1 MDLSNL
7 SPAPGA
13 RKARK
18 RLGRGPGSGLGKT
31 SGRGHKGKGA
41 RSGGNTHPR
50 FEGGQMPLQRRLP
63 KRGFHNPFRRKVSIV
78 NLGRLAAAFEGG
90 AVVDAAALVERGLA
104 RAGQSIKV
112 LGHGELTKALTVKA
126 HAFSAAAKARI
137 AAAGGSAEVVDAS
150 GTAEER
156 KGA

>member
-7 SPAPGA
+7 KPAPGS
-13 RKARK
+13 RQQRK

-63 KRGFHNPFRRKVSIV
+63 KRGFHNPFRTAYTVV
-78 NLGRLAAAFEGG
+78 NLAKLEAAFEAG
-90 AVVDAAALVERGLA
+90 AVVDAAALLARGLV
-104 RAGQSIKV
+104 RAGRPVKV
-112 LGHGELTKALTVKA
+112 LGHGTLSKALTVKA
-126 HAFSAAAKARI
+126 AAFSESARAAI
-137 AAAGGSAEVVDAS
+137 GSAGGSAEVVA
-150 GTAEER
+150 
-156 KGA
+156 GA

>member
-7 SPAPGA
+7 SPAPGS
-13 RKARK
+13 RKSRK

-63 KRGFHNPFRRKVSIV
+63 KRGFNNIFRREYAVV
-78 NLGRLAAAFEGG
+78 NLGRLEAIFESG
-90 AVVDAAALVERGLA
+90 AVVDGKALVEHGLV
-104 RAGQSIKV
+104 RKGLPIKV
-112 LGHGELTKALTVKA
+112 LGQGTLSKALTIKA
-126 HAFSAAAKARI
+126 HAFSESAKERI
-137 AAAGGSAEVVDAS
+137 AAAGGSVEVI
-150 GTAEER
+150 E
-156 KGA
+156 GA

>member
-7 SPAPGA
+7 SPAPGS
-13 RKARK
+13 RSSRK

-63 KRGFHNPFRRKVSIV
+63 KRGFHNPFRTSYTVI
-78 NLGRLAAAFEGG
+78 NLAKLEASFEAG
-90 AVVDAAALVERGLA
+90 AVVDAEALVARGLV
-104 RAGQSIKV
+104 RKGQPVKV
-112 LGHGELTKALTVKA
+112 LGHGTLSKALTVKA
-126 HAFSAAAKARI
+126 NAFSDSAKAAI
-137 AAAGGSAEVVDAS
+137 GSAGGSAEVV
-150 GTAEER
+150 T
-156 KGA
+156 GA

>member
-18 RLGRGPGSGLGKT
+18 RVGRGPGSGLGKT

-63 KRGFHNPFRRKVSIV
+63 KRGFHNPFRRAVSIV

-90 AVVDAAALVERGLA
+90 AVVDVAALVERGLA
-104 RAGQSIKV
+104 RAGQPVKV

-126 HAFSAAAKARI
+126 HAFSASAKARI
-137 AAAGGSAEVVDAS
+137 AAAGGTAEVIDAS
-150 GTAEER
+150 GTAEVRE
-156 KGA
+156 GA

>member
-7 SPAPGA
+7 SPAPGSRA
-13 RKARK
+13 PRK

-63 KRGFHNPFRRKVSIV
+63 KRGFHNPFRTAYTVV
-78 NLGRLAAAFEGG
+78 NLAKLEAAFEAG
-90 AVVDAAALVERGLA
+90 AVVDAVALVARGLV
-104 RAGQSIKV
+104 RKGQPVKV
-112 LGHGELTKALTVKA
+112 LGHGTLRKALTVKA
-126 HAFSAAAKARI
+126 HAFSESAKAAI
-137 AAAGGSAEVVDAS
+137 GSAGGSAEVV
-150 GTAEER
+150 T
-156 KGA
+156 GA